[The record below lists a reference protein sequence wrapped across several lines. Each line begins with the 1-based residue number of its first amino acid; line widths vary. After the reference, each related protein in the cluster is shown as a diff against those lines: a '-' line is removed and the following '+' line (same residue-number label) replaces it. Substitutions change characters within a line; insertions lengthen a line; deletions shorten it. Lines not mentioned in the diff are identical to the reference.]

1 MAEEGNCP
9 WCNYS
14 APPDRLRTERK
25 HFTAHSLRC
34 SRCKW
39 QTETKPSWPAAEAAW
54 RKEIAN
60 G

>member
-1 MAEEGNCP
+1 MAKEGNCP

-14 APPDRLRTERK
+14 APPDRVFTERK

-34 SRCKW
+34 SRCLYR
-39 QTETKPSWPAAEAAW
+39 TETMPSWQAAEDAW
-54 RKEIAN
+54 HKVIQN